1 MPGTSTLAAE
11 VTHVSKHDFWLLLAD
26 EQLLVP
32 FDQYLI
38 LPLLNVHLSHSIMRP
53 SFAVPRASFS
63 QTASD

>member
-32 FDQYLI
+32 FDQYLN
-38 LPLLNVHLSHSIMRP
+38 LPLLNVHLSYSIMRP